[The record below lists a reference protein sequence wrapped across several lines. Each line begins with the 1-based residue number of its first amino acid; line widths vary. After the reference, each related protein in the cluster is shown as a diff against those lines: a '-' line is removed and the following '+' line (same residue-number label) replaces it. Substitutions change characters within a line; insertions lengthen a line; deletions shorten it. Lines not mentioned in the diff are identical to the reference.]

1 MARFNS
7 KNTDTK
13 SSGLSNVPPPNATE
27 ITLTPEQEGE
37 ISRLKEELATYQQR
51 LTQTRNKQNQIKTI
65 LDNFEKVVVGDI
77 ILDIL
82 PDEDSDEIINSPIIS
97 LQEVTDAISGVTYP
111 QISSEYSTAVKAI
124 LKNLSQK
131 VFQLNIIK
139 LLIEQSTELED
150 GELYLPLWYRS
161 IETLP
166 GVQETYKE
174 ALREILRAI
183 EIDLL

>member
-7 KNTDTK
+7 KNTNTR
-13 SSGLSNVPPPNATE
+13 SSGLGNVPAPNATE
-27 ITLTPEQEGE
+27 IALTPEQEGE

-51 LTQTRNKQNQIKTI
+51 LTQTKNKQIVIKNI

-82 PDEDSDEIINSPIIS
+82 PDENSDEIINSPIIS
-97 LQEVTDAISGVTYP
+97 LQEVIDAISGVTYP
-111 QISSEYSTAVKAI
+111 QVSADNVPEVKAV
-124 LKNLSQK
+124 LTDLSQK

-139 LLIEQSTELED
+139 LLIEQSTELET

-161 IETLP
+161 IDALP
-166 GVQETYKE
+166 GVQEIYKE